1 MDPGTPPLA
10 SAEDG
15 VLEEYWVPDGEN
27 SESLA
32 PESAPPAPH
41 ACTYC
46 GLENAQSAV
55 KCGTCDKW
63 FCNGKGTL
71 AGSHIVTHL
80 VQSKHNVVCLHE
92 QSPLGAETLEC
103 YHCGNRNVFS
113 LGFVAAKQDSVVVVL
128 CRLPCA
134 HQRDMNWETSE
145 WQPLVDGRSLLSWVA
160 PAPSQED
167 MAHTRPISGDTVRRL
182 EAQWRMNKD
191 ASVADVDP
199 AADPADALLP
209 VLLRYNDAATY
220 HNSWVPLVEAEAE
233 CDRSLKESQALEH
246 ISLVWATSASGAHQA
261 QFTLS
266 TYENN
271 NLLIAVG
278 EELQLHYRGL
288 GAADP
293 ESWSGMGRI
302 VSLPSARSEFFTVEL
317 NRSPV
322 SPPTHATTGF
332 TVEFLWKGIPYA
344 RMLTAVKRFATDE
357 KSVSAHLYH
366 TILGHEVV
374 NVEFNS
380 SVPKNFAVP
389 GLTVLNAS
397 QQKAVQSAVRRPLS
411 LIQGPPGTGKT
422 VTSSAIIYYLTKYQK
437 TRVLVCA
444 PSNVAVDHLT
454 QKLRAAGINA
464 VRLYAKTRENTESA
478 MLEHCSSS
486 LAADSLSPKLQKL
499 YAKYKQGYELAPKD
513 LTKLMGSLRASE
525 KAILK
530 GADVVCSTCIGAMD
544 SRLSGSFSTVLI
556 DESTQACELEA
567 LIPVVKGAK
576 QLILVGDHHQLGPVI
591 IDKRASKAGLSQ
603 SLFERLIA
611 LGHVPSRLEIQYR
624 MNPALSE
631 FPSNMFY
638 EGSLQ
643 NGVTSED
650 RTWERSTFPW
660 PVPGCPMMFWVNYG
674 KEEMSANGSSYLN
687 RVEAMNVEKI
697 ISKLFMDGIKPDQ
710 IGVITPYEG
719 QRAYIAHY
727 MQLNTSIASKR
738 AQYEEVEIQSV
749 DAFQGREKDFI
760 ILSCVRANED
770 RNIGFLSDP
779 RRLNVAL
786 TRAKYGMVVL
796 GNPRSLSRNKLW
808 NRLLVHYRERGC
820 LVEGP
825 LDNLQF
831 SLVPLTEFKDHP
843 PINKR
848 GFQQA
853 NQGYNMPDDMQSML
867 SYIPDDDDYAEMPV
881 SGHSG
886 FDDQTTLDDVRWPQ
900 LSANQ
905 VSRLEA
911 LNEEYER
918 SVGGFPAGRG
928 DEERTKSKG
937 NSRATQDEAN
947 LQSIAHAFASAL
959 NI

>member
-1 MDPGTPPLA
+1 MDPGSPM
-10 SAEDG
+10 
-15 VLEEYWVPDGEN
+15 
-27 SESLA
+27 
-32 PESAPPAPH
+32 SAPIAADDTLKDHWVVDDENVHTHTHSGSPYS
-41 ACTYC
+41 CTYC
-46 GLENAQSAV
+46 GLDCPSSAV

-71 AGSHIVTHL
+71 PGSHIVTHL
-80 VQSKHNVVCLHE
+80 VQSKHNTVSLNE
-92 QSPLGAETLEC
+92 SSPLGAETLEC
-103 YHCGNRNVFS
+103 YNCGNKNVFM

-128 CRLPCA
+128 CRIPCA
-134 HQRDMNWETSE
+134 HQRDMNWETNE
-145 WQPLVDGRSLLSWVA
+145 WQPLIDGRSLLSWVA
-160 PAPSQED
+160 PVPPPDQ
-167 MAHTRPISGDTVRRL
+167 MAETRPITSESIRKL

-191 ASVADVDP
+191 ANISDIDHMEDP
-199 AADPADALLP
+199 AENLLP

-233 CDRSLKESQALEH
+233 CDKSLKESQALEH
-246 ISLVWATSASGAHQA
+246 ISLTWSMSSSGNHQA
-261 QFTLS
+261 QFILS

-271 NLLIAVG
+271 NLLVALG
-278 EELQLHYRGL
+278 EELQLHYREFGSSE
-288 GAADP
+288 A
-293 ESWSGMGRI
+293 ENWSGMGRI

-317 NRSPV
+317 SRSVTP
-322 SPPTHATTGF
+322 PPTHATVGF
-332 TVEFLWKGIPYA
+332 TVEFMWKGIPYA
-344 RMLTAVKRFATDE
+344 RMLTAVKKFATDE

-374 NVEFNS
+374 DVEFNS
-380 SVPKNFAVP
+380 DVPKNFSVP

-397 QQKAVQSAVRRPLS
+397 QQKALQSAVRKPLS

-454 QKLRAAGINA
+454 QKLRSAGINA
-464 VRLYAKTRENTESA
+464 VRLYARTRENTDSP
-478 MLEHCSSS
+478 MLDHCSST
-486 LAADSLSPKLQKL
+486 LASQRLSPKLQKL
-499 YAKYKQGYELAPKD
+499 YSKYKLGFELSPKE
-513 LTKLMGSLRASE
+513 LTKLMGNLRVSE
-525 KAILK
+525 KDVLK
-530 GADVVCSTCIGAMD
+530 DADVVCSTCIGAMD
-544 SRLSGSFSTVLI
+544 NRLFGTFSTVLI

-650 RTWERSTFPW
+650 RTWTRSTFPW
-660 PVPGCPMMFWVNYG
+660 PVPGSPMMFWVNYG

-697 ISKLFMDGIKPDQ
+697 ISKLFLDGVRPDQ

-770 RNIGFLSDP
+770 RSIGFLSDP

-831 SLVPLTEFKDHP
+831 SLVPLTELKEQNLV
-843 PINKR
+843 NKR
-848 GFQQA
+848 NIRSTNRPFSI
-853 NQGYNMPDDMQSML
+853 PDDMQSML
-867 SYIPDDDDYAEMPV
+867 SYIPEDDDLIDSQAMAANNYEER
-881 SGHSG
+881 
-886 FDDQTTLDDVRWPQ
+886 TILDDTRWPQ

-905 VSRLEA
+905 VSRLDA
-911 LNEEYER
+911 LDVKYNHP
-918 SVGGFPAGRG
+918 VGGLSSGPAI
-928 DEERTKSKG
+928 
-937 NSRATQDEAN
+937 QDDVTLQGIAN
-947 LQSIAHAFASAL
+947 AFSSAL